1 MRFENKV
8 AVVTGAGGG
17 IGEAYAKRLAAEG
30 ASVLLGDID
39 ASGAERVAKDIVAN
53 GGRAQ
58 STAVDVS
65 DADSTKAMA
74 RTAIDEF
81 GGIDFLVNNAAI
93 YRGMRTDPLMEV
105 DWDYYT
111 HFMDVNLN
119 GALRCARACYR
130 HIADRGGGVI
140 VNQSSTA
147 AWMASPVCGYY
158 SISKAAIN
166 ALTANLAS
174 ELGAFNIRVN
184 AIAPGPTDTAATREI
199 LPDEIQAALLGGMAL
214 KRLGQPEDIAGTLVF
229 LLSEDAAWLTG
240 KTIAVDGG
248 QIIQI

>member
-1 MRFENKV
+1 MRFDNKV

-30 ASVLLGDID
+30 ASVLVGDID
-39 ASGAERVAKDIVAN
+39 GSGAERVAKDIVAE

-58 STAVDVS
+58 PAAVDVS
-65 DADSTKAMA
+65 DTDSTEAMA
-74 RTAIDEF
+74 RSAVEAF

-93 YRGMRTDPLMEV
+93 YRGMRTDSLMDV
-105 DWDYYT
+105 DWEYYT

-130 HIADRGGGVI
+130 HMAARGGGAI

-158 SISKAAIN
+158 SISKAATN
-166 ALTANLAS
+166 ALTTNLAL
-174 ELGAFNIRVN
+174 ELGPLNIRVN

-199 LPDEIQAALLGGMAL
+199 VPDEVQAAILGGMAL
-214 KRLGQPEDIAGTLVF
+214 KRLGRPEDMAGTLVF
-229 LLSEDAAWLTG
+229 LLSDDAAWVTG